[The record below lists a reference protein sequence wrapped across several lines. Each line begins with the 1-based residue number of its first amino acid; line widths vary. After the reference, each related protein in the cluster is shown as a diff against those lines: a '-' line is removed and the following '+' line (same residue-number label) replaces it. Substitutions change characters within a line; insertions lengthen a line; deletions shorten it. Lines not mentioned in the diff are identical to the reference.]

1 MSNANSNINNLNV
14 FTFIKDIYQSLK
26 HIDKCFND
34 FNTNINT
41 RITKIEDNQQI
52 LIDKMTSIE
61 ILLNKINEINSSN
74 GSLNKNIENELL
86 EKMSKMNNMNNNKL
100 NSDYKVEL
108 SPDELT
114 FANILEN
121 NYTFQDINSSISEH
135 MEIKEFKSS
144 SSGSNYYDISRDIY
158 DEDDNI
164 LNNRMNN
171 TTDKIEKIETL
182 NNLLF

>member
-1 MSNANSNINNLNV
+1 LAKEYFINNSITITNKKETITCILLYNQNNNLNKE
-14 FTFIKDIYQSLK
+14 T
-26 HIDKCFND
+26 
-34 FNTNINT
+34 
-41 RITKIEDNQQI
+41 I
-52 LIDKMTSIE
+52 LIFNKKDNKWIEAEPEDKEE

-100 NSDYKVEL
+100 NSDYKIEL

-121 NYTFQDINSSISEH
+121 NYTFQDINTSITEN

-144 SSGSNYYDISRDIY
+144 SSGSNYYDMSRDIY
-158 DEDDNI
+158 DESDNS
-164 LNNRMNN
+164 MNN
-171 TTDKIEKIETL
+171 SMNNVTEKIEKLDNL